1 MRALKSI
8 LVKAGDMKKNYVDL
22 DEKELLIRAM
32 RSANLP
38 KFLKEDK
45 DLFECIVKDLY
56 PDVFLK
62 PLDMSWLENAV
73 QSVVEK
79 DQKFVTNYFKEKLL
93 QFFDTSNLR
102 FGVMLVGPPNGGKT

>member
-1 MRALKSI
+1 
-8 LVKAGDMKKNYVDL
+8 L

-45 DLFECIVKDLY
+45 DLFECIVRDLY
-56 PDVFLK
+56 PDVQLK
-62 PLDMSWLENAV
+62 PLDLSWLEE
-73 QSVVEK
+73 SVLAMVERDK
-79 DQKFVTNYFKEKLL
+79 KIVTNQFKEKLI

-102 FGVMLVGPPNGGKT
+102 FGVMLVGPPSGGKTYM